1 MKRYWFEL
9 EDNSGNDL
17 GAAIPDSSSK
27 QSGINRAK
35 KWMEDNGVKV
45 ASLIV
50 NSMLTGN
57 LLDVI
62 DIDLINN

>member
-9 EDNSGNDL
+9 EDKFGNDL

-27 QSGINRAK
+27 QAGINRAK
-35 KWMEDNGVKV
+35 KWMEDNKVKA

-50 NSMLTGN
+50 NSTRTGN

-62 DIDLINN
+62 DIE